1 MIGYDDQLANTF
13 SPSDSGP
20 IYQETLIAHDHFFAE
35 PWNAISSLAIVLP
48 AIYWAIKLKKHQ
60 VRDFLFMWY
69 CIPLLI
75 LGGTGSTLYHGF
87 RNSEWLLLLDVLPT
101 ALMTLSIGIL
111 FWVRYLKN
119 WYITIGLFVLSF
131 IFRYFIYQVASDH
144 TATNIAYFV
153 TGTLIFLPILLYLKR
168 NNWLGLKWILLS
180 VLFLVLSLVFREID
194 RRGIFGLEMG
204 THFLWHLLSGVG
216 AYYLARFLYILR
228 LFELN
233 TNKLA

>member
-1 MIGYDDQLANTF
+1 MISSQIPF

-20 IYQETLIAHDHFFAE
+20 IYQETLVAHDHFLAE

-48 AIYWAIKLKKHQ
+48 AIYWAIKLQKHQ

-101 ALMTLSIGIL
+101 AIMTLSIGVL
-111 FWVRYLKN
+111 FWFRYLKN
-119 WYITIGLFVLSF
+119 WYVTIGLFALSF
-131 IFRYFIYQVASDH
+131 IIRYFIYQVVSDH

-153 TGTLIFLPILLYLKR
+153 TGILIFLPILLYLKR
-168 NNWLGLKWILLS
+168 NNWLGLKWIVLS

-194 RRGIFGLEMG
+194 RRGIFDLEMG

-216 AYYLARFLYILR
+216 AFYLARFLYIMR

-233 TNKLA
+233 TNRLT